1 MRLVNTK
8 SLLLTSHYTAIL
20 TLTIY
25 SDIMSLDVFE
35 FERKDTNIYSETPS
49 KLYSFI
55 THLNMNF
62 AKVFGNVMIAVAIFA
77 LLVTLSDGLE
87 TGKFDVVS
95 GMNVLLAGAY
105 TITGIGLRNYSKG
118 CSTPRTK

>member
-1 MRLVNTK
+1 
-8 SLLLTSHYTAIL
+8 LTF
-20 TLTIY
+20 TIY
-25 SDIMSLDVFE
+25 SDTIFLDVFE

-62 AKVFGNVMIAVAIFA
+62 AKVFGNVMIGVATFA
-77 LLVTLSDGLE
+77 LLVIISDGLE
-87 TGKFDVVS
+87 TGKFDA
-95 GMNVLLAGAY
+95 MNGLDVLLAGAY